1 MQSLK
6 LNKDIHWVGSL
17 DPDLRVFDI
26 IMHTEF
32 GTSYNSYIVK
42 GSEKTALIETVKI
55 KFFDAF
61 LEKIKEVT
69 PIESIDYIIVDHTEP
84 DHVGSIE
91 KLLTLAPH
99 AKIVGSATAITFL
112 KEITNKNFESI
123 IVNPKETLTLGN
135 KTLRFI
141 NAPFLHWPDSIYTYV
156 EEDHTL
162 FTCDSFGAHY
172 SFDPIL
178 NEKITKKVDYHKA
191 LKYYYDMI
199 MGPFKSYVLK
209 ALDQIKNLKIDMIC
223 PGHGPVLNHEPEKI
237 IELYKEWSTE
247 NTPNSKKT
255 IVIPY
260 VSAYGYTEEIAKKIT
275 EGIKQAGDINVLLYD
290 MVYADPNEVL
300 SEIYWADG
308 LLFGSP
314 TINGDALKPIWDLL
328 TSLSPIVHGGKIV
341 SAFGSY
347 GWSGEGVP
355 NIVGRLKTLRMKV
368 FEKGLKIRFK
378 PSENNL
384 KDALSFGINFG
395 VSVLKG
401 EVPKVIEEKEK
412 YTLVSDDGEVKVW
425 KCVVCGEL
433 FEGVEPPDTC
443 PACGVGKDYFVEV
456 KKEIIAFQ
464 SQNNEKIIIIGNNAA
479 GVSAAEAI
487 RERNKVC
494 SVEIISNENIPGY
507 YRPSIS
513 KSIVQEIQDHE
524 FYLKSMDW
532 YKENNIQLTLH
543 TEVIDIKKDTKT
555 ILLSNGEE
563 KSYDKLI
570 IATGSHC
577 FMPPIEGNEKKGVFT
592 LRSFDDANRI
602 KEYAKSSKRAVVVGG
617 GILGL
622 EIAWELKNLGLNL
635 TIIELAPRLLPRQ
648 LDEKGSSILEEAI
661 AKQDIKVIKN
671 TLAGS
676 LLGDEKVTAVKT
688 KDGEIIE
695 CDMVIVSAGI
705 RANKKLAEKAGI
717 ITNKGIVVDQ
727 AMKTNEENI
736 FAAGD
741 VAEFDGIDYGIWP
754 EAIEQGKIA
763 GANAV
768 GDPLYYENIIPSN
781 VFNGM
786 NVNIF
791 SIGDLGRNSEK
802 AYETIEIHNRDQG
815 LYHKMYFVNNVFVG
829 GILIGDTTKS
839 VKMMEGIDKRS
850 SLSTMIK
857 IMNH

>member
-6 LNKDIHWVGSL
+6 LNQDIHWVGSL
-17 DPDLRVFDI
+17 DPNLRVFDI

-32 GTSYNSYIVK
+32 GTSYNAYIVK

-55 KFFDAF
+55 KFLDEF

-69 PIESIDYIIVDHTEP
+69 PIEAIDYIIVDHTEP
-84 DHVGSIE
+84 DHVGSVE

-99 AKIVGSATAITFL
+99 AKVVGSATAITFL
-112 KEITNKNFESI
+112 KEIANKNFESI
-123 IVNPKETLTLGN
+123 IVNPKETLSLGN
-135 KTLRFI
+135 KTLKFI

-172 SFDPIL
+172 SFDLIL
-178 NEKITKKVDYHKA
+178 KEKITNKEDYHKA

-199 MGPFKSYVLK
+199 MNPFKTYVLK
-209 ALDQIKNLKIDMIC
+209 AIDQIKDLKIDMIC

-237 IELYKEWSTE
+237 IDLYKKWSTE
-247 NTPNSKKT
+247 NNPNPKKT
-255 IVIPY
+255 IIIPY

-275 EGIKQAGDINVLLYD
+275 EGIKEAGDLDVKLYD
-290 MVYADPNEVL
+290 MVYSDPSEVL
-300 SEIYWADG
+300 AEIYWADG

-328 TSLSPIVHGGKIV
+328 TSLSPIVHGGKVV

-355 NIVGRLKTLRMKV
+355 NMVSRLKSLRMKV

-401 EVPKVIEEKEK
+401 EVPKVIEKTEK

-433 FEGVEPPDTC
+433 FEGVAPPDTC

-456 KKEIIAFQ
+456 KKEVIAFQ
-464 SQNNEKIIIIGNNAA
+464 SQSNEKIIIIGNNAA

-494 SVEIISNENIPGY
+494 SIQIISNENIPGY

-513 KSIVQEIQDHE
+513 KCLVHPVADDE
-524 FYLKSMDW
+524 FYLKPLAW
-532 YKENNIQLTLH
+532 YKENNIRLTLN

-555 ILLSNGEE
+555 IILSNEEE
-563 KSYDKLI
+563 KSFDQLI
-570 IATGSHC
+570 ITTGSHC
-577 FMPPIEGNEKKGVFT
+577 FMPPIEGNKKSGVFT
-592 LRSFDDANRI
+592 LRSFDDAKAI
-602 KEYAKSSKRAVVVGG
+602 KEYAKSSKRAVVIGG
-617 GILGL
+617 GLLGL
-622 EIAWELKNLGLNL
+622 EIGWELKALELDL
-635 TIIELAPRLLPRQ
+635 TIIELSNRLLPRQ

-661 AKQDIKVIKN
+661 AKKDIKVIKN
-671 TLAGS
+671 TLADS
-676 LLGDEKVTAVKT
+676 ILGNEKVNGVKT
-688 KDGEIIE
+688 KDGEMIE
-695 CDMVIVSAGI
+695 CDMVIISAGI
-705 RANKKLAEKAGI
+705 RANKALAEQAGI
-717 ITNKGIVVDQ
+717 VTNRGIVVDQ
-727 AMKTNEENI
+727 SMKTSAENI

-741 VAEFDGIDYGIWP
+741 VAEFDHINYGIWP
-754 EAIEQGKIA
+754 EAIQQGKIA

-768 GDPLYYENIIPSN
+768 GDPLYYENITPSN
-781 VFNGM
+781 VFGGM
-786 NVNIF
+786 DTNIF
-791 SIGDLGRNSEK
+791 SIGDLGNHSEK
-802 AYETIEIHNRDQG
+802 TYETIELHNSSKGNYQ
-815 LYHKMYFVNNVFVG
+815 KMYFLNNIFVG

-839 VKMMEGIDKRS
+839 IKMMEAIDKRS
-850 SLSTMIK
+850 SLATMINM
-857 IMNH
+857 MNS

>member
-1 MQSLK
+1 MKSLK
-6 LNKDIHWVGSL
+6 LNKDIHWIGSL
-17 DPDLRVFDI
+17 DPNLRVFDI

-42 GSEKTALIETVKI
+42 GSEKTALIETVKV
-55 KFFDAF
+55 KFLDEF

-69 PIESIDYIIVDHTEP
+69 PIESIDYIIVNHTEP
-84 DHVGSIE
+84 DHVGSVE

-99 AKIVGSATAITFL
+99 AKVVGSATAITFL
-112 KEITNKNFESI
+112 KEIANKNFDSI
-123 IVNPKETLTLGN
+123 IISPKETLSLGN
-135 KTLRFI
+135 KTLKFI

-172 SFDPIL
+172 SFDPVL
-178 NEKITKKVDYHKA
+178 NEKITNTEDYHKA
-191 LKYYYDMI
+191 LRYYYDMI
-199 MGPFKSYVLK
+199 MGPFKPYVLK
-209 ALDQIKNLKIDMIC
+209 AIDQIKDLKIDMIC
-223 PGHGPVLNHEPEKI
+223 PGHGPVLNHEPKKI
-237 IELYKEWSTE
+237 IDIYKEWSTE
-247 NTPNSKKT
+247 NNPNPKKT
-255 IVIPY
+255 IIIPY

-275 EGIKQAGDINVLLYD
+275 EGIKQAGDIDVFLYD
-290 MVYADPNEVL
+290 MVYTDPSEVL
-300 SEIYWADG
+300 SKIYWADG

-328 TSLSPIVHGGKIV
+328 TSLSPIVHGGKVV

-355 NIVGRLKTLRMKV
+355 NIVARLKTLRMKV

-401 EVPKVIEEKEK
+401 EVPKVIEKTEK

-456 KKEIIAFQ
+456 KKEKIAFQ
-464 SQNNEKIIIIGNNAA
+464 SQNKEKIIIIGNNAA

-494 SVEIISNENIPGY
+494 NVEIISNENIPGY

-513 KSIVQEIQDHE
+513 KSLLHEIEDHE
-524 FYLKSMDW
+524 FYLKPLDW
-532 YKENNIQLTLH
+532 YKENDIELTLN
-543 TEVIDIKKDTKT
+543 TEVANLKKDTKT
-555 ILLSNGEE
+555 IILSNGEE
-563 KSYDKLI
+563 KSYDQLI

-577 FMPPIEGNEKKGVFT
+577 FMPPIEGNEKSGVFT
-592 LRSFDDANRI
+592 LRSFDDAKNI
-602 KEYAKSSKRAVVVGG
+602 KKYAKNIKRAVVVGG

-622 EIAWELKNLGLNL
+622 EIGWELTNLGLDL
-635 TIIELAPRLLPRQ
+635 TIIELSNRLLPRQ
-648 LDEKGSSILEEAI
+648 LDEKGSCILEAAI
-661 AKQDIKVIKN
+661 AKQNIKVIKN

-676 LLGDEKVTAVKT
+676 ILGDKKVTGVKT

-705 RANKKLAEKAGI
+705 RANKYLAEKAGI
-717 ITNKGIVVDQ
+717 LTNKGIVVDES
-727 AMKTNEENI
+727 MKTSEENI

-741 VAEFDGIDYGIWP
+741 VAEFDSINYGIWP

-768 GDPLYYENIIPSN
+768 GDPLYYENITPSN
-781 VFNGM
+781 VFGGM
-786 NVNIF
+786 DINIF
-791 SIGDLGRNSEK
+791 SIGDLGRDSEK
-802 AYETIEIHNRDQG
+802 TYETIELHNSDKDIYQ
-815 LYHKMYFVNNVFVG
+815 KMYFLNNVFVG

-850 SLSTMIK
+850 SLSTMMK
-857 IMNH
+857 ILNS